1 MNNDYKSPDWYS
13 TKIASTRK
21 RKHPTEM
28 LKGATDRVFKHPYGY
43 AAATMGA
50 GALMA
55 YLLSE
60 KEDKTIPMIIGAG
73 TGLLA
78 GPYLKQRPTERWRE
92 RKEFKRKPDYQA
104 QMDELQYDGKHGVQ
118 TLKAIRDVAKEYP
131 GALRDT
137 YADYYRTLFV
147 DPAVA
152 AKDRTIAGLRR
163 AKKAVVD
170 SAKWVDRG
178 TARIIRGDR

>member
-104 QMDELQYDGKHGVQ
+104 QMDELQYDDKHGVQ

-137 YADYYRTLFV
+137 YAGYYRDWIR
-147 DPAVA
+147 DPY
-152 AKDRTIAGLRR
+152 RR
-163 AKKAVVD
+163 AKQRTVD
-170 SAKWVDRG
+170 ALRRSREQSEKRRKEIDRG